1 MYRGPRSLIANQ
13 ERALHNAREV
23 AADISIGRSTMPH
36 RFARV
41 IGLLLGTPLI
51 ACSAPAPRPI
61 SEPITVRVTSTDA
74 ARPVRFTL
82 DVTGGEA
89 RLVAPQMRGWATDAR
104 LIASTPADVVLG
116 PGTTAA
122 DVRALGNGRL
132 DVPAVAG
139 QTRLWADGARVRIA
153 STAIGL
159 SIRDH

>member
-1 MYRGPRSLIANQ
+1 
-13 ERALHNAREV
+13 
-23 AADISIGRSTMPH
+23 
-36 RFARV
+36 
-41 IGLLLGTPLI
+41 
-51 ACSAPAPRPI
+51 
-61 SEPITVRVTSTDA
+61 
-74 ARPVRFTL
+74 
-82 DVTGGEA
+82 
-89 RLVAPQMRGWATDAR
+89 MRGWATDAR